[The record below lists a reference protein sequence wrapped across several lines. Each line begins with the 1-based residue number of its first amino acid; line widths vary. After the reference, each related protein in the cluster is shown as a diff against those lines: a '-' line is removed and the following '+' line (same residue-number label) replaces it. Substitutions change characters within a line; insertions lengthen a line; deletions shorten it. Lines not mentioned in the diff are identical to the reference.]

1 MDRQGDGRSEIS
13 DEEWA
18 RFSEE
23 IAREGAD
30 APKEPSARA
39 RMVTARLRREEEGR
53 ARSGR
58 RRFGRGPRPGAGD
71 PPGWRT
77 GPAWRETEGRSR
89 RRLKAAAAIVVI
101 AGLALVAL
109 RPELVIDRLTGKT
122 EARREARGAGPS
134 AAGPDGPTLKD
145 PFRGSPAARWAEG
158 AAAIEVPAATAV
170 GGLGEAQ
177 VAQGLAKAKQFLVAS
192 NLDPAVLRGER
203 PRAALELLDPRQPE
217 VPQRVERSLAQPGTE
232 NSPVTLFT
240 RFDPAEVRPV
250 GDVVKVNGSMR
261 VEAGEPGEALVVT
274 DYTFV
279 HPMTKGDGSVQRTI
293 VRRQVTFALLDP
305 ARWDTTEGRLQ
316 LRRYDSE
323 WSNVQCE
330 ATGGF
335 LHPDF
340 PQEPP
345 RGTKASGELTDPYD
359 RTGPV
364 HSEGCRTASRS

>member
-1 MDRQGDGRSEIS
+1 MDREIS

-18 RFSEE
+18 RFGEE
-23 IAREGAD
+23 VARESAD

-39 RMVTARLRREEEGR
+39 RMVTERLRREEEER
-53 ARSGR
+53 ASAGR
-58 RRFGRGPRPGAGD
+58 RRFGRAPKPGAGD

-77 GPAWRETEGRSR
+77 GSAWQEREGRGRGR
-89 RRLKAAAAIVVI
+89 RRLKAAAAIVLV

-109 RPELVIDRLTGKT
+109 RPELVIDKLTG
-122 EARREARGAGPS
+122 EAGGRQT
-134 AAGPDGPTLKD
+134 AAPPDRPTLKD
-145 PFRGSPAARWAEG
+145 PFRGSPAAQWAEG
-158 AAAIEVPAATAV
+158 AAGIEVPAATAV
-170 GGLGEAQ
+170 GGLGQEQ
-177 VAQGLAKAKQFLVAS
+177 VGQALEKAKRFLVAA

-203 PRAALELLDPRQPE
+203 PKAALELLDPRQPE
-217 VPQRVERSLAQPGTE
+217 VPQRVERSLAQPGAE
-232 NSPVTLFT
+232 NPPVTLFT
-240 RFDPAEVRPV
+240 RFDPAEVQPV
-250 GDVVKVNGSMR
+250 GDVVKVRGSMR

-323 WSNVQCE
+323 WSNVRCE

-340 PQEPP
+340 PQVVSG
-345 RGTKASGELTDPYD
+345 GTKASGELTDPYD